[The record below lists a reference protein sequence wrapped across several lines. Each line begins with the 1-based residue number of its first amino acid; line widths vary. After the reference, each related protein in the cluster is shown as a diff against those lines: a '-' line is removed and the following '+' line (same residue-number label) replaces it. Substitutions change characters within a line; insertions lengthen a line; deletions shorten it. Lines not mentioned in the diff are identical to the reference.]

1 LANRYGVEF
10 HNMSGRPR
18 LRANSQRLVQ
28 WTAIAVLFL
37 AFSPLNNIAFQEEK
51 AAATNDY
58 KVGPKDVL
66 EIKVFELPE
75 LNQTVRV
82 AEDGSI
88 SLTLLGK
95 VDVAGLTTQELEK
108 RLASILDQQYTK
120 AAHVT
125 VFVKEHQKVAVFG
138 AVGKPGNYELVG
150 PTTLLQVISL
160 AGGLTPDAMNELY
173 IFRREFNGEK
183 TRITIDLRDLIGNG
197 NQALNVELQP
207 GDVVNI
213 PVDQTL
219 TVFVYGEVKNPG
231 AIQFKQSKKITLL
244 QAIAQAGGPTEWAKS
259 RVSIKRKDFK
269 TGKEMRIP
277 VNLKDV
283 IAGKISD
290 IILVEGDVIIVP

>member
-1 LANRYGVEF
+1 
-10 HNMSGRPR
+10 
-18 LRANSQRLVQ
+18 LRASGQR
-28 WTAIAVLFL
+28 AARYAAMAVFIL
-37 AFSPLNNIAFQEEK
+37 ALSPLNGTAFQEEK
-51 AAATNDY
+51 ATSANDY
-58 KVGPKDVL
+58 KIGPKDVL

-108 RLASILDQQYTK
+108 SLASILDQQYTK

-125 VFVKEHQKVAVFG
+125 VFVIEHQKVAIFG

-150 PTTLLQVISL
+150 PMTLLQVISL

-173 IFRREFNGEK
+173 IFRTEAGGEK
-183 TRITIDLRDLIGNG
+183 ERIAIDLRDLIGNG
-197 NQALNVELQP
+197 NQVLNIELQP

-259 RVSIKRKDFK
+259 RVSIKRKDLK